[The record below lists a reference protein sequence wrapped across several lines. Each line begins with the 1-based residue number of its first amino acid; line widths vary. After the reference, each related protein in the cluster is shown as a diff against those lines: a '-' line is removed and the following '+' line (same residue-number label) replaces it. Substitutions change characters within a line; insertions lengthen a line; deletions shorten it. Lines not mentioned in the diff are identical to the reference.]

1 MHTRIEWNFAV
12 LELQFLAGQAG
23 RVETTGRDES
33 RPRSWQFHILILLG
47 KRNVIH
53 DQPNP
58 CLTGQKAPDP
68 LQKHGEPQTA
78 SCEEL

>member
-1 MHTRIEWNFAV
+1 MCTEIGWNFAV
-12 LELQFLAGQAG
+12 LELQFLTGQAV
-23 RVETTGRDES
+23 RVETTGRGES
-33 RPRSWQFHILILLG
+33 RPRNRQFHILILLG

-68 LQKHGEPQTA
+68 LQKHGET
-78 SCEEL
+78 